1 MIIKILTLFPQ
12 TIKPLLD
19 SSIIGRAQKNG
30 LIKIK
35 IFNLRDW
42 TDDKHKQVDDTAYGG
57 GTGMVLKAD
66 IIDKA
71 LSDLKTSQS
80 KIILLTPQGKTYNQ
94 KMAEKLFQEKEIIL
108 ISGKY
113 EGFDERVRKLVDLEL
128 SIGNYILTGGEIP
141 ALAVTDSI
149 ARLIPGVVGKQES
162 IKNETFAQK
171 NLLDYP
177 EYTKPRSFKSQ
188 SKPNLGKLE
197 VPKILLSGDHNKIKK
212 WREKEAKEKS
222 K

>member
-94 KMAEKLFQEKEIIL
+94 KMAEKLSQEKEIIL